1 MYYNQSET
9 SSEFSNAKLA
19 ICNLLKKLYN
29 SDSFFNV
36 SYTWYKSLIKLVLD
50 KGLMSLA
57 RLFHFYKCIAKY
69 HRNLEVN
76 FWVNVRFAD
85 WNYSLELL
93 IVYFC
98 TTVCQKDNAVKI
110 SAILMKY
117 PSWCNFKQRV

>member
-9 SSEFSNAKLA
+9 SSEFSTAKLA
-19 ICNLLKKLYN
+19 ICNLLKKLHN

-36 SYTWYKSLIKLVLD
+36 SYNWYKSLIKLVLD
-50 KGLMSLA
+50 KGLMSPA

-93 IVYFC
+93 TCVLLYDSLPERQCSENFC
-98 TTVCQKDNAVKI
+98 NSDEVSFMV
-110 SAILMKY
+110 
-117 PSWCNFKQRV
+117 